1 VSIAQERLWVLERLH
16 PRNPAHNVTCGL
28 RLAGALDIEL
38 FVRAWSE
45 VAQQHE
51 ILSTVFQ
58 ASEGV
63 PRAIGVA
70 SSFRRLSL
78 HEVTGISA
86 KEREFSLATLVREE
100 ARQPFDLAVAPL
112 LRASLWRLAPSEN
125 VLLLVAH
132 RIVCDQSSLE
142 ILLGEVALRYEACQN
157 GKAETDAP
165 PMQYSEFVSRRRKV
179 QEEKL
184 LYWKQQ
190 LSGAPASVDLPIDR
204 KRPAEQSF
212 SGSSHAF
219 SIGQSD
225 LDSLRILAQ
234 SHGITLFETL
244 LAAFN
249 VLLSR
254 YSRQDDLIVGT
265 HVSGRWAPEH
275 ENVIGPVENMLA
287 LRTDLSGNPSFSDL
301 LSRVREVAAGGF
313 LNQDVPFETLL
324 EELPLDRDLS
334 RNPLFQVAFN
344 FARRLLDHH
353 WPAGISA
360 VRLDIEHGTER
371 FDLSLALTELSDSI
385 QGKLSYNT
393 DIFEAPTITRMVEH
407 FCRLAAG
414 LAADTSRRILEIS
427 LLGESE
433 RNKILVDFNAT
444 ARNYRRDVCI
454 HSFFEEQVERSPEAT
469 ALICEDE
476 RVTYRELNSRANQ
489 VAHYLRR
496 QGVGPEILVG
506 ICTTRSIEMLV
517 GVLGILKA
525 GGAYVPLDPAYPRDR
540 LAAILE
546 DARAPILLTQTSA
559 AKALPG
565 HAARVIRLDAD
576 WDDVAN
582 EPVGNPDRNVAPSN
596 LGYVLFT
603 SGSTGRPKGVAL
615 EHRSA
620 ATFIQ
625 WAQDLLRSIC
635 V

>member
-1 VSIAQERLWVLERLH
+1 
-16 PRNPAHNVTCGL
+16 
-28 RLAGALDIEL
+28 
-38 FVRAWSE
+38 
-45 VAQQHE
+45 
-51 ILSTVFQ
+51 
-58 ASEGV
+58 
-63 PRAIGVA
+63 
-70 SSFRRLSL
+70 
-78 HEVTGISA
+78 
-86 KEREFSLATLVREE
+86 
-100 ARQPFDLAVAPL
+100 
-112 LRASLWRLAPSEN
+112 
-125 VLLLVAH
+125 
-132 RIVCDQSSLE
+132 
-142 ILLGEVALRYEACQN
+142 
-157 GKAETDAP
+157 
-165 PMQYSEFVSRRRKV
+165 M
-179 QEEKL
+179 
-184 LYWKQQ
+184 
-190 LSGAPASVDLPIDR
+190 SGAPASVDLPIDR
-204 KRPAEQSF
+204 KRPAEQTF
-212 SGSSHAF
+212 SGASHAF

-301 LSRVREVAAGGF
+301 LSRVREVAAGA
-313 LNQDVPFETLL
+313 LSHQDVRFETLL

-344 FARRLLDHH
+344 FARPLLDRH

-360 VRLDIEHGTER
+360 VPLDIEHGTER
-371 FDLSLALTELSDSI
+371 FDLSLTLTELSDSI

-559 AKALPG
+559 AKALPE

-625 WAQDLLRSIC
+625 WAQE
-635 V
+635 VFFAG